1 MERMKPRTLSGFME
15 LLPRPQQQMERMM
28 EILRRSY
35 SLYGFTPLDTPVIES
50 AEVLLA
56 KGGGETEKQI
66 YRFEKGDADLALRF
80 DLTVPLAKYVALHYN
95 DLSFPF
101 RRYQIGKV
109 YRGERAQRGRF
120 REFYQADID
129 VIGDG
134 KLDILNEAEIPAI
147 IYRTFSAL
155 GLKRFQIR
163 VNNRKILNGFY
174 AMLGLT
180 ERSGDIMRT
189 VDKLDKIGAEK
200 VGALLRDELGLE
212 DSAVEEIL
220 RFIHIGGSNEEVLAA
235 LSGYEGRNE
244 LFDAGL
250 SELKTV
256 VKYLSAFGVPAENFA
271 VDLTIARGLDYYTG
285 TVYETTLL
293 DHPEIGSVC
302 SGGRYDNLAEYY
314 TDRQL
319 PGVGISIGL
328 TRLFYVLG
336 EQGMLNPELP
346 TAPCDV
352 LVLPMTED
360 LSPAI
365 AAATALREADVRTQ
379 LYTEGKKF
387 KAKMNYADKIGVP
400 YVLFLGEDEA
410 KAGAVSVKDMTS
422 GEQQTLPVADAI
434 AFIKAGIEER
444 NRGAVIIEK

>member
-1 MERMKPRTLSGFME
+1 M
-15 LLPRPQQQMERMM
+15 
-28 EILRRSY
+28 
-35 SLYGFTPLDTPVIES
+35 
-50 AEVLLA
+50 
-56 KGGGETEKQI
+56 
-66 YRFEKGDADLALRF
+66 
-80 DLTVPLAKYVALHYN
+80 
-95 DLSFPF
+95 
-101 RRYQIGKV
+101 
-109 YRGERAQRGRF
+109 
-120 REFYQADID
+120 
-129 VIGDG
+129 
-134 KLDILNEAEIPAI
+134 
-147 IYRTFSAL
+147 
-155 GLKRFQIR
+155 
-163 VNNRKILNGFY
+163 
-174 AMLGLT
+174 
-180 ERSGDIMRT
+180 
-189 VDKLDKIGAEK
+189 
-200 VGALLRDELGLE
+200 
-212 DSAVEEIL
+212 
-220 RFIHIGGSNEEVLAA
+220 
-235 LSGYEGRNE
+235 
-244 LFDAGL
+244 
-250 SELKTV
+250 
-256 VKYLSAFGVPAENFA
+256 
-271 VDLTIARGLDYYTG
+271 
-285 TVYETTLL
+285 YETTLL

-410 KAGAVSVKDMTS
+410 AAGAVSVKDMTS